1 MLDPSEVSPKGPCEA
16 DTFLPLKHFVEAVV
30 AFDPFDWVVAAANF
44 VVGAFEHSVV
54 EQLVAVAV
62 VRTAVFAADFAF
74 ADC

>member
-1 MLDPSEVSPKGPCEA
+1 MLDPSEVSPKGPYEA
-16 DTFLPLKHFVEAVV
+16 DTFLPLKHLVDVV

-44 VVGAFEHSVV
+44 AVGAFEHSVV